1 MPSAW
6 LLSLL
11 CLVFVCCFLFLICT
25 PLFTHLILSLLVPH
39 PTSIFF
45 SMHVSVRPFVSFM
58 GCSPVSS
65 SAVAPSPPPAP
76 PYLLIWRAA
85 GYWGVTRSSHG
96 STFTTHTHTLDDRFV
111 TRCPSLCPSIPAP
124 VSQSQLLPP
133 FYPQNLPLVLT
144 PLPCKMSFFFQL
156 KLCSQ
161 MYSFW
166 LKASVKFWQGL
177 ISWLARV
184 KILVTYATRTRPKA
198 SIGIHAS
205 LLGKVLNNTPKFG

>member
-1 MPSAW
+1 MF
-6 LLSLL
+6 LSGL
-11 CLVFVCCFLFLICT
+11 LFL
-25 PLFTHLILSLLVPH
+25 LWGAVP
-39 PTSIFF
+39 
-45 SMHVSVRPFVSFM
+45 SV
-58 GCSPVSS
+58 
-65 SAVAPSPPPAP
+65 PAP
-76 PYLLIWRAA
+76 WLHLLLRHLLIYWSGERQATGGWHGVAMAA
-85 GYWGVTRSSHG
+85 HLQ
-96 STFTTHTHTLDDRFV
+96 HTHTLDDRFV

-144 PLPCKMSFFFQL
+144 PLPCKMSFFFQR

-205 LLGKVLNNTPKFG
+205 LLGKVLNNTPKFGKGKNFKRGPLTSYL